1 MERKTLRTLVV
12 SGALVAGVGLVGV
25 SAASAVV
32 PSGPSGAAVSASTP
46 SAVHGAAAESV
57 NYAVTRAA
65 TVDGL
70 RVRMGPGTDSLILGQ
85 IYAGEPVQVITSTRV
100 SGGQQWDLVMLQS
113 DSAGGLPGGYVGW
126 VTDAYLY

>member
-1 MERKTLRTLVV
+1 MGGKVLRSLVV
-12 SGALVAGVGLVGV
+12 SGALVAGVGLVGASV
-25 SAASAVV
+25 ASAAV
-32 PSGPSGAAVSASTP
+32 PSGPSGPAVSASAP
-46 SAVHGAAAESV
+46 SSVHGAVAESV
-57 NYAVTRAA
+57 NYAVTRTA

-85 IYAGEPVQVITSTRV
+85 IYAGEQVQVITSTRV
-100 SGGQQWDLVMLQS
+100 SGGQQWDLIMLQS